1 MSRGAHHCGDD
12 GPKAGPIPFVAPPT
26 GRARRRAGSSRCSS
40 GAGPL
45 GWHHALPDWLG
56 GRASRGLSDV
66 GRAEAADGGEASGD
80 GSTGCG
86 EAYLIRCKV
95 SARQASPHASG
106 VFGAFV
112 RSGWGQSPLAFT
124 STRTAYRA
132 LALGT
137 FQPPLVRPPSDPD
150 LSRPNVRSACV
161 DLCETVGPP

>member
-1 MSRGAHHCGDD
+1 MLTERYVLSLFCLAARTVSGVRPSLRLRRGARDVAR
-12 GPKAGPIPFVAPPT
+12 GP
-26 GRARRRAGSSRCSS
+26 RCGSS
-40 GAGPL
+40 GP
-45 GWHHALPDWLG
+45 
-56 GRASRGLSDV
+56 GRWVGITRSF
-66 GRAEAADGGEASGD
+66 GRAEVADGWEASGD

>member
-1 MSRGAHHCGDD
+1 MLTERYVLSLFCLAARTVSGVRPSLRLRRARETSRGVLACGSF
-12 GPKAGPIPFVAPPT
+12 GP
-26 GRARRRAGSSRCSS
+26 GRSVGMTRYF
-40 GAGPL
+40 
-45 GWHHALPDWLG
+45 
-56 GRASRGLSDV
+56 

-80 GSTGCG
+80 GSTGRG

-161 DLCETVGPP
+161 DLYETVGPP